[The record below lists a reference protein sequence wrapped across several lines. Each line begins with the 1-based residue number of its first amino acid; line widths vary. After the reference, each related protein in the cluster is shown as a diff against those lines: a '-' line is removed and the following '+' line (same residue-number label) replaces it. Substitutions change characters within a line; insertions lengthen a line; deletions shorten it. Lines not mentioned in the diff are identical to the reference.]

1 MSTSLRRKLLRLIN
15 EEIFLLLQIPL
26 SEEMMEDSKP
36 SQLLYCLQH
45 FVSDYDDQRIVHNI
59 FLQCVPVQFNTIFAS
74 LEEETLMEIADNIAD
89 LMLT

>member
-1 MSTSLRRKLLRLIN
+1 MKRF
-15 EEIFLLLQIPL
+15 FLLLQIPL

-36 SQLLYCLQH
+36 SQLLYCLLH
-45 FVSDYDDQRIVHNI
+45 FVSHYNDQRIVHNI

-74 LEEETLMEIADNIAD
+74 LREETLMEIADNIVD